1 MTGGS
6 VASTQHLTEKAKRE
20 LLQRVLQ
27 SPILSSS
34 RALQAFL
41 QFVTEHEIAGQ
52 SSEIKEQRIGCEV
65 LGRKTGYDPAGD
77 NIVRVRAHELRSR
90 LGKYF
95 STTGSGEPVIITIP
109 RGSYVPSF
117 LLRPATLEEDEGEA
131 SAGSACTP
139 HHAAWTEAQRTAM
152 RDLWGQFMS
161 KPGGDLAV
169 VASDAAFA
177 LWQDIAGQDLS
188 LGDYLSRRYLE
199 MGAPELREVAT
210 RRCMAPAD
218 LEIALRLTD
227 VCGTF
232 GCRVK
237 AQFARNLSMADVR
250 AASAVLLGSRRSN
263 PWVQLFEAQLNF
275 VLAQDAA
282 SAGPR
287 FSNKAPLPGE
297 PESFGIPCRLDIDGT
312 ERMEMESY
320 ALVALSPNLSG
331 TGYVLILEGLNMEAT
346 EAAGEMVT
354 NPERLTTLLR
364 QIGHAPG
371 SPVLPF
377 EALIRLTSMP
387 GGYANPK
394 LVAYRDVHASSE

>member
-6 VASTQHLTEKAKRE
+6 VASAQNLTEKSKRE
-20 LLQRVLQ
+20 LVQRVLQ
-27 SPILSSS
+27 SPIFSSS
-34 RALQAFL
+34 QALQAFL
-41 QFVTEHEIAGQ
+41 RYVTDQEIAGQ
-52 SSEIKEQRIGCEV
+52 ANEIKEQRIGCEV
-65 LGRKTGYDPAGD
+65 LGRKADYDPAED
-77 NIVRVRAHELRSR
+77 NIVRVRAHELRNR
-90 LGKYF
+90 LGRYF
-95 STTGSGEPVIITIP
+95 GTVGAHEPIIITMP

-117 LLRPATLEEDEGEA
+117 QPRATAQEDTEVEPSLA
-131 SAGSACTP
+131 TRTP
-139 HHAAWTEAQRTAM
+139 HRVAWTEAQCMAM
-152 RDLWGQFMS
+152 RDLWGHFLFT
-161 KPGGDLAV
+161 PGGDLCV
-169 VASDAAFA
+169 ITSDAAFA

-227 VCGTF
+227 VCGAF

-237 AQFARNLSMADVR
+237 AQFARNLSMSDVR
-250 AASAVLLGSRRSN
+250 AASFVLLGSRRSN
-263 PWVQLFEAQLNF
+263 PWVQLFEPRLNF
-275 VLAQDAA
+275 VLAQN
-282 SAGPR
+282 SPSGGPR
-287 FSNKAPLPGE
+287 FLNKVPREGE
-297 PESFGIPCRLDIDGT
+297 LESFGIPCRLDIEGT

-331 TGYVLILEGLNMEAT
+331 MGFVLILEGLNMEAT

-354 NPERLTTLLR
+354 NPERLVTLLR
-364 QIGHAPG
+364 QIRHSPD
-371 SPVLPF
+371 SPVRPF

-394 LVAYRDVHASSE
+394 LVAYRDEFALPE